1 MLDVKIFA
9 RQIEEA
15 AEEQIYNLAASP
27 IGENA
32 HIRIMPDA
40 HAGKGCVIGTTML
53 VKDKICPNIVG
64 VDIGCGVIAAKIDRP
79 LTADELLF
87 LREHLV
93 DGAIPSGSAIH
104 KEARVWDSF
113 FELGV
118 ATLRKLRCKEIYDNR
133 EFDYFAK
140 SMGTLG
146 GGNHFIEIDE
156 DSDGNHW
163 IVVHTGSRNLGLQVA
178 KYYQNRAE
186 MRILEE
192 YTYKRDTAI
201 ATLKKESRQCEIS
214 EALASIKK
222 DAPSEFDYLVDD
234 DYNSYLRDMA
244 LCQKWAKYNRANIIY
259 NIAAILNRKVIMTI
273 ESVHNYID
281 FSTQTPILRK
291 GAISAKYDE
300 ICLIPLNMR
309 DGTLLC
315 RGKGNSDWNLSAP
328 HGAGRLMSRAQA
340 RKELSLD
347 EFEKSMDG
355 IVSNVCAETI
365 DEAPFA
371 YKNWKEIEE
380 AVRPTV
386 EIIDH
391 WKPIFNFKAMS

>member
-9 RQIEEA
+9 RCIEQT
-15 AEEQIYNLAASP
+15 AEDQIYDLAASP

-64 VDIGCGVIAAKIDRP
+64 VDIGCGVIAAKIDRS
-79 LTADELLF
+79 LAMDELVF
-87 LREHLV
+87 LRESLM
-93 DGAIPSGSAIH
+93 DGIIPSGSAIYG
-104 KEARVWDSF
+104 EFRDWDPF
-113 FELGV
+113 YELG
-118 ATLRKLRCKEIYDNR
+118 ATILHKLRCKEIYNKC
-133 EFDYFAK
+133 EIDYFAK

-146 GGNHFIEIDE
+146 GGNHFIEIDK

-192 YTYKRDTAI
+192 YTHKRDAVI
-201 ATLKKESRQCEIS
+201 ATLKEEGRQREIS
-214 EALASIKK
+214 EVLASIKK
-222 DAPSEFDYLVDD
+222 DAPSKFDYLVDD
-234 DYNSYLRDMA
+234 DYNNYLRDMA

-281 FSTQTPILRK
+281 FSTQIPILRK
-291 GAISAKYDE
+291 GAISAKHDE
-300 ICLIPLNMR
+300 ICLISLNMR

-315 RGKGNSDWNLSAP
+315 RGKGDSDWNLSAP

-371 YKNWKEIEE
+371 YKNWEEIEE

-391 WKPIFNFKAMS
+391 WKPIFNFKATS

>member
-1 MLDVKIFA
+1 
-9 RQIEEA
+9 
-15 AEEQIYNLAASP
+15 
-27 IGENA
+27 
-32 HIRIMPDA
+32 MPDA

-64 VDIGCGVIAAKIDRP
+64 VDIGCGVIAAKIDRS
-79 LTADELLF
+79 LAMDELVF
-87 LREHLV
+87 LRESLM
-93 DGAIPSGSAIH
+93 DGIIPSGSAIYG
-104 KEARVWDSF
+104 EFRDWDPF
-113 FELGV
+113 YELG
-118 ATLRKLRCKEIYDNR
+118 ATILRKLRCKEIYNKC
-133 EFDYFAK
+133 EIDYFAK

-192 YTYKRDTAI
+192 YTYKRDAVI
-201 ATLKKESRQCEIS
+201 AMLKEEGRQREIS
-214 EALASIKK
+214 EVLASIKK
-222 DAPSEFDYLVDD
+222 DAPSKFDYLVDD
-234 DYNSYLRDMA
+234 DYNNYLRDMA

-291 GAISAKYDE
+291 GAISAKHDE
-300 ICLIPLNMR
+300 ICLISLNMR

-371 YKNWKEIEE
+371 YKNWEEIEE
-380 AVRPTV
+380 AVRPTI

-391 WKPIFNFKAMS
+391 WKPIFNFKATS

>member
-9 RQIEEA
+9 RCIEQT
-15 AEEQIYNLAASP
+15 AEDQIYDLAASP

-64 VDIGCGVIAAKIDRP
+64 VDIGCGIIAAKIDRS
-79 LTADELLF
+79 LAMDELVF
-87 LREHLV
+87 LRESLM
-93 DGAIPSGSAIH
+93 DGIIPSGSAIYG
-104 KEARVWDSF
+104 EFRDWDPF
-113 FELGV
+113 YELG
-118 ATLRKLRCKEIYDNR
+118 ATILHKLRCKEIYNKC
-133 EFDYFAK
+133 EIDYFAK

-146 GGNHFIEIDE
+146 GGNHFIEIDK

-192 YTYKRDTAI
+192 YTHKRDAVI
-201 ATLKKESRQCEIS
+201 ATLKEEGRQREIS
-214 EALASIKK
+214 EVLASIKK
-222 DAPSEFDYLVDD
+222 DAPSKFDYLVDD
-234 DYNSYLRDMA
+234 GYNNYLRDMA

-281 FSTQTPILRK
+281 FSTQIPILRK
-291 GAISAKYDE
+291 GAISAKHDE

-371 YKNWKEIEE
+371 YKNWEEIEE

-391 WKPIFNFKAMS
+391 WKPIFNFKATS

>member
-9 RQIEEA
+9 RCIEQT
-15 AEEQIYNLAASP
+15 AEEQIYDLAASP

-64 VDIGCGVIAAKIDRP
+64 VDIGCGVIAAKIDRS
-79 LTADELLF
+79 LAMDELVF
-87 LREHLV
+87 LREILM
-93 DGAIPSGSAIH
+93 DGIIPSGSDIYG
-104 KEARVWDSF
+104 EFRDWDPF
-113 FELGV
+113 YELG
-118 ATLRKLRCKEIYDNR
+118 ATILRKLRCKEIYNKC
-133 EFDYFAK
+133 EIDYFAK

-192 YTYKRDTAI
+192 YTHKRDAAI
-201 ATLKKESRQCEIS
+201 AMLKEEGRQREIS
-214 EALASIKK
+214 EVLASIKK
-222 DAPSEFDYLVDD
+222 DAPSKFDYLVDD
-234 DYNSYLRDMA
+234 DYNNYLRDMA
-244 LCQKWAKYNRANIIY
+244 LCQKWAKYNRANIVY
-259 NIAAILNRKVIMTI
+259 NIAAILNRKVTMAI

-281 FSTQTPILRK
+281 FSNSNTILRK

-371 YKNWKEIEE
+371 YKNWEEIEE